1 MKACAAILLLA
12 VSSTSAIG
20 QVPAQN
26 TGAASTRT
34 EQRIMAA
41 KEAIR
46 RDPSRYQ
53 AYDDLAYN
61 LVKQAGET
69 SDRTNLDSAEG
80 ALEKSFAI
88 APKNFQGEKTHV
100 FLLLAEGEYSK
111 ALVEAKA
118 LNHDTPDDVLLWGYL
133 ADAETAM
140 GDYDAAETAA
150 QWMLNLRPGNVP
162 GLLRGA
168 ELRTAWG
175 DTEGAITFLEQ
186 ALQATP
192 VFETGDV
199 AAILTKIAEIRFATG
214 KIEAAEA
221 MDERALN
228 AFPDYYAALESLA
241 QVRTAQGR
249 YAEAVELMQK
259 RIAAAPR
266 AENLY
271 ELAEALERAGRS
283 DDAAQAFASFEKQA
297 REEISHTD
305 NANRE
310 LVFYYTDHAAN
321 PAEALRIATLEAARR
336 HDARTLDAYAWALYA
351 NQDYAAA
358 RAQIAKVQAVGVRD
372 PTILFHA
379 GAIAAQLNDRT
390 AANRYLNESLE
401 LNPFSTSAVAAR
413 QALQK
418 LATASAASIG
428 SNQAR

>member
-310 LVFYYTDHAAN
+310 LVFYYTDHAAS

>member
-351 NQDYAAA
+351 NHDYAAA